1 MNIAIYPGSFDPIT
15 NGHLDIAT
23 RAAKLFD
30 KLIIGVYENPNKPIL
45 FSTEER
51 VELIRKAIADLPNV
65 EVEPFR
71 GLTVNFAKRVK
82 AKAMVRGLRMS
93 ADFEREFDMAMMTKK
108 LFPGLEFVCLMS
120 SVEYQFLSSSLM
132 KEAASLGGAI
142 DDLVPK
148 HVAAALREE
157 ISRQSLLTERKSAP
171 HQTHQEA
178 APAPSAGGRVIIA
191 PGLIG

>member
-1 MNIAIYPGSFDPIT
+1 LNIAIYPGSFDPIT

-23 RAAKLFD
+23 RAANLFD

-45 FSTEER
+45 FNTKER

-65 EVEPFR
+65 EVQSFR
-71 GLTVNFAKRVK
+71 GLTVDFARRVK

-93 ADFEREFDMAMMTKK
+93 ADFEQEFDMAMMTKK
-108 LFPGLEFVCLMS
+108 LMPELEFVCLMS
-120 SVEYQFLSSSLM
+120 SVENQFLSSSLM

-148 HVAAALREE
+148 HVAAALR
-157 ISRQSLLTERKSAP
+157 RKFK
-171 HQTHQEA
+171 
-178 APAPSAGGRVIIA
+178 V
-191 PGLIG
+191 